1 MVLMLRLERA
11 MDRVIA
17 IIALVIAA
25 CIPLAADD
33 VVRSF
38 ARADLGLPAEL
49 TTPEMRIDTV
59 AICGAAYQGLGVPAC
74 IASGRQAARSILGVL
89 S

>member
-59 AICGAAYQGLGVPAC
+59 AIAGGEAVTDGMGAAWRVYVRVRAPGA
-74 IASGRQAARSILGVL
+74 I
-89 S
+89 